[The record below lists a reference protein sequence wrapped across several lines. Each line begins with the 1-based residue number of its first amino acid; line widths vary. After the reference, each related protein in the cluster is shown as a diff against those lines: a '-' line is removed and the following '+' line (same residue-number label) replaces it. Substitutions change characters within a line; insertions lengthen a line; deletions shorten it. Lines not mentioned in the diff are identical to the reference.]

1 MQPIANAEVTEWKN
15 RFLST
20 LSPPPPTADNSE
32 VKIIK

>member
-20 LSPPPPTADNSE
+20 LSPPPTADNSE